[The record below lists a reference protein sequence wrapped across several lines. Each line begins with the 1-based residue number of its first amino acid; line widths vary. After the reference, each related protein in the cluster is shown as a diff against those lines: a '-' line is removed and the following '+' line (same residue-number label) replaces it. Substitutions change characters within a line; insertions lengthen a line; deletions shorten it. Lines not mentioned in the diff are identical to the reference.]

1 MRAGITTAIRG
12 KNNAAWRPTPPNGRE
27 RIDRSSQR
35 VRKRERTSGV
45 DGKPTLRM
53 KLNAPTV
60 PPTPPVASRATTHPL
75 GASHSGYDTFH
86 WTGSLLLEEGTRH
99 YCRGSRFSQRSR
111 LVWCSNTSSNNY
123 RNVQVSGDLFDHA
136 RFYRMFRSTS
146 SFKVDESHPQIL
158 RGKGVRGRQFRLRIR
173 NSVRS
178 SDRAYGGLLVSYHQV
193 SQGNRFE
200 LEPLDRRST
209 FRFGTDQQSRR

>member
-27 RIDRSSQR
+27 RIDASSAR
-35 VRKRERTSGV
+35 VRKTERTSGV

-86 WTGSLLLEEGTRH
+86 WTGSFLLEEGTRH
-99 YCRGSRFSQRSR
+99 YCRGSRFSQDRKSTR
-111 LVWCSNTSSNNY
+111 LNSS
-123 RNVQVSGDLFDHA
+123 HA
-136 RFYRMFRSTS
+136 N
-146 SFKVDESHPQIL
+146 I
-158 RGKGVRGRQFRLRIR
+158 
-173 NSVRS
+173 
-178 SDRAYGGLLVSYHQV
+178 SYAV
-193 SQGNRFE
+193 FC
-200 LEPLDRRST
+200 LK
-209 FRFGTDQQSRR
+209 

>member
-12 KNNAAWRPTPPNGRE
+12 KNNAAWRPTPANGRA
-27 RIDRSSQR
+27 RIDASSAR
-35 VRKRERTSGV
+35 VRKTERTSGV

-75 GASHSGYDTFH
+75 GASHSGYDTFR

-111 LVWCSNTSSNNY
+111 LIWCSNTSSNNY
-123 RNVQVSGDLFDHA
+123 RNVQVSGDLFDHP

-146 SFKVDESHPQIL
+146 RLKIDKSHPQIL
-158 RGKGVRGRQFRLRIR
+158 SGKGVGSCQFRFGVRD
-173 NSVRS
+173 SVRS
-178 SDRAYGGLLVSYHQV
+178 SDGANSGLRVSDYQV
-193 SQGNRFE
+193 S
-200 LEPLDRRST
+200 
-209 FRFGTDQQSRR
+209 